1 MSRRM
6 FTRKHTTQ
14 EIPMEKNEQDARGKP
29 ESEWLVG
36 ADRMRETICAW
47 VLLAVCFV
55 VVIAAGAGVFG

>member
-1 MSRRM
+1 MD
-6 FTRKHTTQ
+6 
-14 EIPMEKNEQDARGKP
+14 KNEQDARANP

-36 ADRMRETICAW
+36 ADRMCETICAW